1 LDDTAVS
8 GFPAYPTGAGPADP
22 QGPGDTYIFEAPN
35 GDLWLHTWKV
45 DYDGNDL
52 DGCWHVKSTNG
63 GKTWGAW
70 SQINWIGLD
79 SATDNLAMGT
89 EQHFI
94 LNDVIYLAGRIHQ
107 DATGAIV
114 KNVLFTSSDN
124 GETWTYISDMDSFTT
139 NTLECAME
147 YLGNDTILCYL
158 RALDHIHAYMVKS
171 IDMGLTWSA
180 PVEVQNSLGILGR
193 NRLYTRS
200 HLKGYSN
207 WWNDRVL
214 VMCGYVQQT
223 PGSSLDRR
231 NAIWVSQDGGTN
243 WIGPSYVDN
252 TDEDGGYGDILF
264 SVAAGKYKF
273 INYYGTQLEAVLK
286 QYDCMITGI

>member
-1 LDDTAVS
+1 
-8 GFPAYPTGAGPADP
+8 
-22 QGPGDTYIFEAPN
+22 
-35 GDLWLHTWKV
+35 
-45 DYDGNDL
+45 
-52 DGCWHVKSTNG
+52 
-63 GKTWGAW
+63 
-70 SQINWIGLD
+70 
-79 SATDNLAMGT
+79 
-89 EQHFI
+89 
-94 LNDVIYLAGRIHQ
+94 
-107 DATGAIV
+107 
-114 KNVLFTSSDN
+114 
-124 GETWTYISDMDSFTT
+124 
-139 NTLECAME
+139 
-147 YLGNDTILCYL
+147 
-158 RALDHIHAYMVKS
+158 MVKS